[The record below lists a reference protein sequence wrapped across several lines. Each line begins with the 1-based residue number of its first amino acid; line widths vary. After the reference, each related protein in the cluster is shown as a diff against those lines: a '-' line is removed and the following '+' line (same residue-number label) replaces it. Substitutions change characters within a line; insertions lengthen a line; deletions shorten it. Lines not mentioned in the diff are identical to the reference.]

1 MLKFGLIQNKYYIYI
16 LNKPMTKFLL
26 FPILIIVSF
35 LSLTSFNFGDRYNE
49 NNITV
54 SPNPI
59 KDRAMVACNYYIQKI
74 EVYNLIGVIITE
86 GSPDARIDLTDQSRG
101 YYIIKV
107 YTPNG
112 DYVKRVFKD

>member
-1 MLKFGLIQNKYYIYI
+1 
-16 LNKPMTKFLL
+16 MTKFLL
-26 FPILIIVSF
+26 SSIIIIVSF

-49 NNITV
+49 NTITV

-59 KDRAMVACNYYIQKI
+59 RDRATVACNYYIQKI

-86 GSPDARIDLTDQSRG
+86 GASNAQIDLTDQSRG

-112 DYVKRVFKD
+112 EFVKRVFKE